1 MTTLTHADDGLI
13 EGQARVVA
21 VEGSTAWLA
30 AEPAAAC
37 GSCAT
42 RSACGAGSA
51 STTPVS
57 RWPAPRTLPDSDTP
71 LVPGDRVRIGID
83 RSALTRA
90 ALAAYSLPLAAML
103 AAALA
108 AQAAGDAAAV
118 VAALAGLSV
127 GVVVARRRLRHA
139 RESLAPVVLGRA
151 DDAAAGGCA
160 PVPAR
165 VPVSPMPVRRHRSP

>member
-1 MTTLTHADDGLI
+1 MTTLAHADDGLI
-13 EGQARVVA
+13 EGQALVVA

-42 RSACGAGSA
+42 RSACGSGGTL
-51 STTPVS
+51 TTPAS
-57 RWPAPRTLPDSDTP
+57 PWPAPLTLPDSDTP

-90 ALAAYSLPLAAML
+90 ALAAYALPLAAML

-108 AQAAGDAAAV
+108 AQAAGDAVAV
-118 VAALAGLSV
+118 AAALAGLAM

-151 DDAAAGGCA
+151 EDAATGGCG
-160 PVPAR
+160 PASAS
-165 VPVSPMPVRRHRSP
+165 VPVLPIPIRRHRSP